1 VQSDVLEAEVQEHR
15 VRSAAVAFAHVV
27 ARREDR
33 GGARDLR
40 APEDLVEPHLPQVLL
55 IAGTQDGEHL
65 LVVACAHLPYPREL
79 VVRVERDR
87 PDSTGAR
94 KVMLVYSAILAVK
107 LTSVLDLPEYRAM
120 GFE

>member
-1 VQSDVLEAEVQEHR
+1 MNQGEHWHDLFMNWPPKIPRQGVLVTTGQETIPFINFMI
-15 VRSAAVAFAHVV
+15 S
-27 ARREDR
+27 R
-33 GGARDLR
+33 G
-40 APEDLVEPHLPQVLL
+40 VLL
-55 IAGTQDGEHL
+55 
-65 LVVACAHLPYPREL
+65 
-79 VVRVERDR
+79 VERDR